1 MSKKKNNFK
10 TTNIKKKKGENSFY
24 IYIHNSC
31 DAGCVYAKQ
40 LLKKYPY
47 EEIMVT
53 NENINDIYNELDK
66 ITKKYRSFPMI
77 FIDNV
82 FVGSERDLE
91 KLLK

>member
-1 MSKKKNNFK
+1 MNKTDKKN
-10 TTNIKKKKGENSFY
+10 KGKILFY

-53 NENINDIYNELDK
+53 DENINDIYNQLDK
-66 ITKKYRSFPMI
+66 TTKQYRSFPMI
-77 FIDNV
+77 FIDDT
-82 FVGSERDLE
+82 FVGGERDLE
-91 KLLK
+91 KLLSYKK